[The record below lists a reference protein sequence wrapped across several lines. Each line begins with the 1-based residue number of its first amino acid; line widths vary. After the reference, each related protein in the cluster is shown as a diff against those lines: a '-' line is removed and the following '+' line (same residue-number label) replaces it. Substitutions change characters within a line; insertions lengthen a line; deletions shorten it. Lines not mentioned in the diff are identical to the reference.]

1 MAKHYSSRSEDPLG
15 LGIDL
20 LERSSSALV
29 KDGLSREALI
39 FIVVVCVHAISE
51 LLDLIL
57 TELVQDGLTGGT
69 LILSGE
75 AIQRLVRLASILGKN
90 YPPLQLSCSRQFL
103 SQTVEMALIQGRN
116 MAKTRS

>member
-57 TELVQDGLTGGT
+57 TELVQDGLAGGA
-69 LILSGE
+69 LIFSGE
-75 AIQRLVRLASILGKN
+75 AIQRLVRLASILGKS
-90 YPPLQLSCSRQFL
+90 LSAIA
-103 SQTVEMALIQGRN
+103 TVELSSVSKANSRN
-116 MAKTRS
+116 GAYSG